1 MQRMHLGGKAT
12 AFANKKTD
20 VIHPF
25 FVLKEKR
32 TAMPFFIYSFNQT
45 ARTTLPERRQ
55 REHTEI
61 VLGEPLTIA
70 LTVLTL
76 AFQVLLLLL

>member
-1 MQRMHLGGKAT
+1 MHKMHLGRKAI
-12 AFANKKTD
+12 AFKTKKEQTKGL
-20 VIHPF
+20 F
-25 FVLKEKR
+25 FV
-32 TAMPFFIYSFNQT
+32 YSLNQT